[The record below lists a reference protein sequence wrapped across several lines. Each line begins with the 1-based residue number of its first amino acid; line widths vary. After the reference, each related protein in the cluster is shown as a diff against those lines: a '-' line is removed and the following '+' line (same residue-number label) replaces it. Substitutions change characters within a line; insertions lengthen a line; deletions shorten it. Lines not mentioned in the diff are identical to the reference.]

1 MADFNSTYGLHPWA
15 GIVDNTRDIYIPD
28 LLDTYRRRSIYQG
41 LIPYKVD
48 LGARNATV
56 MTFTTMYDLLPDTT
70 ELGLR
75 EMWVEPFITDSEQ
88 KSISLTRY
96 GGKVALHDWDEM
108 INQWRKN
115 GVSGLRDINRGL
127 LANQMTDTLDLLA
140 RNSLMSGTF
149 HLFGAGGAKANI
161 GALAGDGTDD
171 FDPAD
176 ARDIWLGAMTRGRQG
191 AVDASTGVGEGGTI
205 MALTTPSVIMNI
217 SQDEKF
223 IHAAQYAKPE
233 LLMTGEVG
241 TYLGVRY
248 INAGPDHILWNT
260 GALSFQGA
268 VTAAIRPGAGAAR
281 NVDANRVTG
290 QASIPYSGNRF
301 IQIGAT
307 NLATGNTLVP
317 GTPGAGEEN
326 LSGTIKVNDIVTIHI
341 LRTNAFGVTNGVD
354 YRDPTTV
361 NARVVAVDNATRQIA
376 LDRPVLRDFN
386 DDLGGGVFAYV
397 SKGLSVHPTVFMTG
411 PAPVVAGVA
420 IPPTFHTPTPV
431 DDFERYYRFSW
442 DSYMKYQIW
451 NDHNVEVMFNT
462 GQYRVKGNARR

>member
-15 GIVDNTRDIYIPD
+15 GVVDNTKDIFIPD
-28 LLDTYRRRSIYQG
+28 LLDTYRTRSIYQG

-48 LGARNATV
+48 LGARNTTV
-56 MTFTTMYDLLPDTT
+56 MTFTTMYDLLPDTR
-70 ELGLR
+70 ELGMR
-75 EMWVEPFITDSEQ
+75 DMWVEPYITDSEQ

-140 RNSLMSGTF
+140 RNAMMSGTF
-149 HLFGAGGAKANI
+149 HLFGAGGNKASI
-161 GALAGDGTDD
+161 GTLASDGTDD

-176 ARDIWLGAMTRGRQG
+176 ARQIWLGAMTRGRQG
-191 AVDASTGVGEGGTI
+191 AVDASTGVRDGSSVV
-205 MALTTPSVIMNI
+205 ALTTPSVIMSIAQNE
-217 SQDEKF
+217 DF
-223 IHAAQYAKPE
+223 VHAAQYAKPD
-233 LLMTGEVG
+233 LLMSGEVG

-248 INAGPDHILWNT
+248 VNAGSDHILWNT
-260 GALSFQGA
+260 GALTFQGA

-290 QASIPYSGNRF
+290 QATVPYSGNRY
-301 IQIGAT
+301 IQIGTT
-307 NLATGNTLVP
+307 NIVSGKNLV
-317 GTPGAGEEN
+317 GTTPGAGEEK
-326 LSGTIKVNDIVTIHI
+326 LSASVKVNDIVTIHI
-341 LRTNAFGVTNGVD
+341 LRTSEFGVTNGVD
-354 YRDPTTV
+354 YRDSTVV
-361 NARVVAVDNATRQIA
+361 NARVVAVDDTLRRIA
-376 LDRPVLRDFN
+376 LDKPVLRDFN
-386 DDLGGGVFAYV
+386 DDLGGGVYAYV
-397 SKGLSVHPTVFMTG
+397 SKGLSVHPTIFMTG

-420 IPPTFHTPTPV
+420 VPPTFHAPMAI

-442 DSYMKYQIW
+442 DAYMKYQIW

-462 GQYRVKGNARR
+462 GQYRVKGLARR